1 MKCCQNVNFK
11 FDQIFSSN
19 YNNCFNTDI
28 FFFFIKTGALT
39 DMPAVRVFSLYAAL
53 AVLFDFLLQITVFIA
68 LMTLDAKRQ
77 EVRVIYL

>member
-1 MKCCQNVNFK
+1 MKCSQNVNFK

-28 FFFFIKTGALT
+28 FFFIKTGALT

-77 EVRVIYL
+77 KVRVISH

>member
-28 FFFFIKTGALT
+28 FFIKTGALT

>member
-1 MKCCQNVNFK
+1 MIKYLIV
-11 FDQIFSSN
+11 I
-19 YNNCFNTDI
+19 TI
-28 FFFFIKTGALT
+28 IVLILIFFFIKTGALT